1 MLPFLFR
8 YVSLPV
14 LVHTTRLFIRRR
26 GEACPGKAHD
36 CGPETMP
43 ETTMNSSRSGR
54 HKEQPSEVADREDGM
69 VAQGTE
75 GADDQS
81 RRTGKG
87 NHHEHGPKRSSPN
100 TPQRIP
106 LASIE
111 VQQLNVPALVTDQAS
126 GKLGEGT
133 TDASATL
140 GMIEPWEERYISP
153 APVRGKPALRI
164 EVSSHFSDG
173 FVGGTADREV
183 VVAHAPP
190 DSRGAGANAITLG
203 VSPGAGVGDRS
214 NSYEQRLPREA
225 TQETTETAVEAATT
239 SGAQRAAASE
249 ETATQ
254 NWPLDSPLVSAGLDR
269 ELRRGFPASFE
280 ELAEAFSSA
289 EHKSLFEHDMFGWAS
304 SKSSPVGVGAPRARG
319 EAYRGRGGGEGGGG
333 VHRQRGSSVENV
345 SVEVKT
351 DVAYYTV
358 LSGGAGSSGGR
369 DQPWMGLLDGG
380 GKNPSV
386 VVVGELAFFE
396 ANGKGEPST
405 GHRPPA
411 TGTLTDKKSR
421 TAYMKNAPGELKDD
435 VFVYDEDQ
443 LSREIE
449 AARSPSER
457 RGQSSSSI
465 AEGALRGGRGGGA
478 TDAERLEALQ
488 DSGVGFLCDAAKLDG
503 SMFKLGRKKGFG
515 GCSVIHA
522 LKMRKAADQRA
533 VDAYTEGSG
542 LVVKVVSQVRGACPR
557 PGRSWSA
564 GSWYVPGTATSNL
577 LEVGSIVEYCE
588 RIQGCV

>member
-1 MLPFLFR
+1 M
-8 YVSLPV
+8 
-14 LVHTTRLFIRRR
+14 
-26 GEACPGKAHD
+26 PGKLAQD
-36 CGPETMP
+36 
-43 ETTMNSSRSGR
+43 GR
-54 HKEQPSEVADREDGM
+54 RKGEPSEVAHG
-69 VAQGTE
+69 E
-75 GADDQS
+75 GGIAAEGRDDQ
-81 RRTGKG
+81 GKVG
-87 NHHEHGPKRSSPN
+87 GEGEGMAHEHGPKPPSPN

-111 VQQLNVPALVTDQAS
+111 SQQLNVPALLIMADQVG
-126 GKLGEGT
+126 GKLGEGA
-133 TDASATL
+133 TDDAPAAL

-153 APVRGKPALRI
+153 AKSSLRI
-164 EVSSHFSDG
+164 DASTRFSDG
-173 FVGGTADREV
+173 FVGGTAVDREV

-190 DSRGAGANAITLG
+190 GGGGGAGANVITLG
-203 VSPGAGVGDRS
+203 VGVGLGDSS
-214 NSYEQRLPREA
+214 NSHEQRLPRALEA
-225 TQETTETAVEAATT
+225 SRGTAETAVVVAAAATA
-239 SGAQRAAASE
+239 SGAHRAAASE

-269 ELRRGFPASFE
+269 ELRRGLPASFE

-304 SKSSPVGVGAPRARG
+304 SKSSPVGAGAPWACG
-319 EAYRGRGGGEGGGG
+319 EAYRGAGGAGGGGGG
-333 VHRQRGSSVENV
+333 VRRQRGASVENV

-405 GHRPPA
+405 GGHKPLPS
-411 TGTLTDKKSR
+411 TGALAVKKSR
-421 TAYMKNAPGELKDD
+421 TTYMKNAPGELKDD

-457 RGQSSSSI
+457 RGQSSSSVV
-465 AEGALRGGRGGGA
+465 EGAPRGGGGGM
-478 TDAERLEALQ
+478 DAERLKALQ
-488 DSGVGFLCDAAKLDG
+488 ESGVGFLCDAAKLDG
-503 SMFKLGRKKGFG
+503 GMFKLGRKKGFG

-522 LKMRKAADQRA
+522 LKMRKPADQRA

-542 LVVKVVSQVRGACPR
+542 LVVKVVSQVGGWVGGWSVPENLEEFDPRGHVMAC
-557 PGRSWSA
+557 
-564 GSWYVPGTATSNL
+564 AT
-577 LEVGSIVEYCE
+577 EYQSDPE
-588 RIQGCV
+588 I